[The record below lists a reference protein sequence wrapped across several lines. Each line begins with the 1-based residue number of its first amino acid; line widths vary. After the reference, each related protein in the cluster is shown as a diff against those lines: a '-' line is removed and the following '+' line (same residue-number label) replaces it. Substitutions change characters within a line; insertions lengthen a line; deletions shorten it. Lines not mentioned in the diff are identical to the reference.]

1 MLNTI
6 PSVMNP
12 TTKLAMLRVT
22 PKTVFSTSSMCNNA
36 WLLLDL
42 IQSPRRSCANHMGAC
57 VKGLLTQHAAI
68 AMGILTRALTPAR
81 AARSIWKGIYQS
93 GQFDQIL
100 LRAVEKYDDIM
111 KVMLASLREERQK
124 TYSIFLPIH
133 PETGRVLYVPMKSV
147 DAKNGGMT

>member
-1 MLNTI
+1 
-6 PSVMNP
+6 MNP

-81 AARSIWKGIYQS
+81 AARSIWKGIGNIAQNRPTESPIYEHMS
-93 GQFDQIL
+93 RTIFCYLEFIL
-100 LRAVEKYDDIM
+100 SFAVPAYKPNHAAPAPTTILIKPDCSN
-111 KVMLASLREERQK
+111 VGAGS
-124 TYSIFLPIH
+124 SINHIVHL
-133 PETGRVLYVPMKSV
+133 
-147 DAKNGGMT
+147 